1 MMSSLLFNSST
12 KYAKSCLSSFLAPTG
27 LTFEL
32 TILLPLLDSL
42 ICGKLRRQANASRF
56 FFVGGLLEEQPYP
69 LALHILLFFK
79 IALESLTDVETLLIN
94 CFEDTLDVRNRS
106 FLYDSCPHSTELNA
120 SLGYQSFLHPAFKT
134 AGTTAHQLGGAG

>member
-27 LTFEL
+27 LTSEL
-32 TILLPLLDSL
+32 TILLPLIDSL

-56 FFVGGLLEEQPYP
+56 FFVGGLLREQPFP
-69 LALHILLFFK
+69 SLLGNLLVIE

-94 CFEDTLDVRNRS
+94 CFEDTLDVRNKR
-106 FLYDSCPHSTELNA
+106 FLYDSCPYSPELNA
-120 SLGYQSFLHPAFKT
+120 SLRYQSFLHPA
-134 AGTTAHQLGGAG
+134 